1 MEKGRVMF
9 QNPTSATTD
18 RSALL
23 DRYIREFSQLAEKYC
38 PKADID
44 VLSTAFEVGDAHLV
58 VYVPQGFGED
68 EMDRLSE
75 TLTKR
80 STKVLLDT
88 GILIL
93 AGVYKAAEQ
102 PKTE

>member
-1 MEKGRVMF
+1 VEIPD
-9 QNPTSATTD
+9 PTAATD
-18 RSALL
+18 RSALV
-23 DRYIREFSQLAEKYC
+23 DRYIREFSRLAEKHC
-38 PKADID
+38 PKADIN
-44 VLSTAFEVGDAHLV
+44 VLSTTFEDEDAHLV

-93 AGVYKAAEQ
+93 AGVYEAAEK

>member
-1 MEKGRVMF
+1 M
-9 QNPTSATTD
+9 PDHTSAAGD
-18 RSALL
+18 RLALV
-23 DRYIREFSQLAEKYC
+23 DSYIKEFSRLAQKHC

-44 VLSTAFEVGDAHLV
+44 VFATCFEDEDAHVV
-58 VYVPQGFGED
+58 VYVPHDFGEN

-75 TLTKR
+75 MLTKR

-93 AGVYKAAEQ
+93 AGVYELSEKPA
-102 PKTE
+102 

>member
-1 MEKGRVMF
+1 MPD
-9 QNPTSATTD
+9 PTSAATD
-18 RSALL
+18 RSALV
-23 DRYIREFSQLAEKYC
+23 DRYIREFSRLAEKHC

-44 VLSTAFEVGDAHLV
+44 ILSTTFEDEDAHLV

-68 EMDRLSE
+68 EMDRLSA

-88 GILIL
+88 GMLIL
-93 AGVYKAAEQ
+93 AGVYEASEK

>member
-1 MEKGRVMF
+1 MPD
-9 QNPTSATTD
+9 PTVATDD
-18 RSALL
+18 RSALV
-23 DRYIREFSQLAEKYC
+23 DRCIREFSQLAEKYC

-44 VLSTAFEVGDAHLV
+44 VLSTTFEDEDAHLV
-58 VYVPQGFGED
+58 VYVPQGFSEV
-68 EMDRLSE
+68 EMDRLSA

-93 AGVYKAAEQ
+93 AGVYEATEK